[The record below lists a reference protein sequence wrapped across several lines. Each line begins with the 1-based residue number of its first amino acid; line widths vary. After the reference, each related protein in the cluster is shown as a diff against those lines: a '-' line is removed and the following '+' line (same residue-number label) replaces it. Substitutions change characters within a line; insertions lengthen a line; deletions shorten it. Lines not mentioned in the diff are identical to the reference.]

1 MINKIDKIELKN
13 YEREGKM
20 KEERKKIKGIIPP
33 LLTSFDKNG
42 DIYEKGQKEII
53 EFILPY
59 IDGVYPCGT
68 YGSGPLMT
76 INERKS
82 VAELTIS
89 QINGRVPV
97 IMHVG
102 AASTW
107 ETIDLAK
114 HAEEAGADAVG
125 AIAPYYYS
133 YNDKEL
139 VNHYKRLIESV
150 DIPVFLYNN
159 PLTSGNSITPEVLNE
174 LAGEGLAGVKDS
186 AFDLVN
192 FYLYQI
198 GVDNPNFKFII
209 GTEAIALGAF
219 LSGAKA
225 AICGVANAIPE
236 PLHKLWEFVQKKEW
250 EEAQKVQMIVL
261 KIRKIMKMGSTLT
274 NCYAILK
281 MRGIDA
287 GQPRQPYL
295 PVSDDHYD
303 KLERGLKKLDVI

>member
-1 MINKIDKIELKN
+1 
-13 YEREGKM
+13 M
-20 KEERKKIKGIIPP
+20 KEERKKIEGIIPP

-42 DIYEKGQKEII
+42 DIYKKGQKELI

-68 YGSGPLMT
+68 YGSGPLMSV
-76 INERKS
+76 NERKA
-82 VAELTIS
+82 VAEMVID

-102 AASTW
+102 AASTR

-114 HAEEAGADAVG
+114 HAEKAGADAVG

-133 YNDKEL
+133 YNKSEL
-139 VNHYKRLIESV
+139 INHYKRLIDSV

-159 PLTSGNSITPEVLNE
+159 PHTSGNNITPEVLNE
-174 LAGEGLAGVKDS
+174 LAAEGLAGVKDS

-198 GVDNPNFKFII
+198 EVENPNFKFVI
-209 GTEAIALGAF
+209 GTEAIALGSF
-219 LSGAKA
+219 ISGAKA
-225 AICGVANAIPE
+225 AICGVANVIPE
-236 PLHKLWEFVQKKEW
+236 PLHELWELVQRKEW
-250 EEAQKVQMIVL
+250 EEAQKVQMKIL

-295 PVSDDHYD
+295 PVSDDHYN
-303 KLERGLKKLDVI
+303 KLKGELEKLGVI

>member
-1 MINKIDKIELKN
+1 MKEGKKKIE
-13 YEREGKM
+13 
-20 KEERKKIKGIIPP
+20 GIIPP

-42 DIYEKGQKEII
+42 NIYERGQKEII

-68 YGSGPLMT
+68 YGSGPLMDT
-76 INERKS
+76 DERKN
-82 VAELTIS
+82 VAEIIIK

-102 AASTW
+102 ASSTR

-114 HAEEAGADAVG
+114 HAEKAGADAVG

-133 YNDKEL
+133 YSNREL
-139 VNHYKRLIESV
+139 INHYKKLIDSV

-159 PLTSGNSITPEVLNE
+159 PHTSGNSITPEVLNE

-198 GVDNPNFKFII
+198 GVEDPNFIFII
-209 GTEAIALGAF
+209 GTEAIALGSF

-225 AICGVANAIPE
+225 AICGVANVIPE
-236 PLHKLWEFVQKKEW
+236 PLHELWEFVQKKEW
-250 EEAQKVQMIVL
+250 EEAQKVQMKVL

-281 MRGIDA
+281 IRGIDA

-303 KLERGLKKLDVI
+303 KLKKELEKLEVI